1 MDGAFFRT
9 DGLKAG
15 YGRKVILSGVEITA
29 ERGRITTLIG
39 PNGCGKSTLLRTAAK
54 QLPALSGSIFLD
66 GRSLAGTTPNELAKK
81 LSILLTERISPELM
95 TCRDVVESGRY
106 PYTGRLGI
114 LSGQD
119 KSAVAEAM
127 ELTSTAELSELDFSR
142 ISDGQ
147 RQRVMLARAICQQ
160 PELLILDEPTSF
172 LDIRHKLELL
182 NTLKKLVREKNTAV
196 LMSLHELDLAERVSD
211 KIVCIDGG
219 KVGRVGAPG
228 EIFSGGY
235 ISRLYGIDEH
245 SFSEINGCAELE
257 RPSGT
262 PKVFVVSGGGK
273 SSGIFRGLQRLGI
286 PFAAGIIPENDID
299 FPVADALASEVL
311 SYPAFSAAPESALL
325 RGRKLV
331 SSCGYVICCPGSCG
345 ETNPENT
352 SLLELARR
360 LGKLCSDGNL

>member
-1 MDGAFFRT
+1 MEGVLFRT
-9 DGLKAG
+9 DELTAG

-54 QLPALSGSIFLD
+54 QLSPLSGMVFIG
-66 GRSLAGTTPNELAKK
+66 GRDTAETSPSELAKR

-114 LSGQD
+114 LSEQD

-127 ELTSTAELSELDFSR
+127 ELTSTAELSGLDFNR

-160 PELLILDEPTSF
+160 PELLILDEPTSY

-182 NTLKKLVREKNTAV
+182 NTLKKLVREKNIAV

-219 KVGRVGAPG
+219 KVGLVGTP
-228 EIFSGGY
+228 EDIFLDGY
-235 ISRLYGIDEH
+235 ISRLYGIPVECFCE
-245 SFSEINGCAELE
+245 SSGCAELE
-257 RPSGT
+257 KPSGA
-262 PKVFVVSGGGK
+262 PVVFVISGGGH
-273 SSGIFRGLQRLGI
+273 SGGVFRRLQRQGI
-286 PFAAGIIPENDID
+286 PFAAGILSENDID
-299 FPVADALASEVL
+299 FPVANALAAEVL
-311 SYPAFSAAPESALL
+311 SYPAFSRAPEAAFHRGTELISACEYVL
-325 RGRKLV
+325 R
-331 SSCGYVICCPGSCG
+331 CPGSCG
-345 ETNPENT
+345 ELAQDNIR
-352 SLLELARR
+352 LLELAREQ
-360 LGKLCSDGNL
+360 GKFKAL